1 MDLQVHNINIYIY
14 MSASKNTPIQNK
26 WKDTSLTVEKNQD
39 TNVTVP

>member
-14 MSASKNTPIQNK
+14 VCFEKYTNTKQMK
-26 WKDTSLTVEKNQD
+26 RHKFTVEKNQD